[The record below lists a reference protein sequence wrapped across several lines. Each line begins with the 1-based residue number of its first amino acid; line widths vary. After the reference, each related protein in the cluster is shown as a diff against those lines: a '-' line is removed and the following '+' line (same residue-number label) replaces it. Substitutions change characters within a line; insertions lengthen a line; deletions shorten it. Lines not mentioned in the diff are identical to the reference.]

1 MGLDLNTAL
10 ISDTFDGLIKTTDG
24 NTLTGSPLVLTDGRG
39 NDSSLALATAGN
51 GVTITGTLTVGGVD
65 IGGDLATAQ
74 SDITAIETKTDFI
87 TVTGAVNLDTIK
99 TKADFITVTQAVD
112 LDTIESDIASA
123 TAKTQ
128 YITVTQAV
136 NLDTMESDILSAK
149 TKTDF
154 ITIGQP
160 VNLDNVESGL
170 ATAEADIIA
179 IEAKTDYITI
189 SSALNLNT
197 VASNASA
204 AKTKTDFLTVT
215 QAVNLDT
222 LESDVNTAKGDIT
235 AIEAKT
241 DNITVTQAVN
251 LDTME
256 SDLASSKAKTD
267 FITITQAVNLDTVE
281 SGLSQAQTDINLIEA
296 KTNNITVTQ
305 AVNLDTME
313 SDIATNNAKNSYP
326 AGDATKVGF
335 ISVTQAVNLDSMET
349 DISNLSTNKYDKTGG
364 TISGSVTITN
374 DLTVNGTTTT
384 VNTQT
389 LSVKDP
395 LIELANDNS
404 ANSVD
409 TGFYA
414 NYSEDAGV
422 TTKYAGLFKD
432 AGDSDKFKLFKGLEV
447 EPTTTVNTAGT
458 GYTKGDL
465 VVNDLDA
472 VTISGTLS
480 DGVTA
485 TTQLASDNSTKVATT
500 AFVKSVVTAEDLDIA
515 GDTGTGAVD
524 LDSQSLTIAGTANE
538 IETSASGQTITI
550 GLPSTITANVTG
562 NVAGDLT
569 GTVLTAAQTNITSVG
584 TLSSLAVSGNIDV
597 GEKLYWND
605 SSLDFLYFNDDTL
618 DFTPNPNATTLTSRS
633 DMAFVVN
640 TNDGVAQQPFVFWS
654 GSAASGSEVM
664 VIQSTGNV
672 GVGTSSP
679 ADTLQV
685 NGYIR
690 VKDNSPRIRFE
701 EADTTDENFEI
712 RVNAGELIF
721 DKIDDDFSSNRTER
735 LRIDSSGNLGIGIS
749 SPATKVDIA
758 KDDIVDGV
766 TLRLTNTHNGSDWG
780 VGSKLGV
787 IDFYS
792 SDSSSAGVKGS
803 IELEQSSAGTTNPS
817 ETDFVFKNFSGGSL
831 SERMRIDASGN
842 VGIGGVPSYELD
854 IQSTS
859 PVLRIKNTTAPTAG
873 GTSSL
878 LFEGI
883 NNFSGVSQSF
893 INSIQAGNSGVT
905 QLVFGTSGSVDAT
918 ATERM
923 RIDGSGRVGI
933 GTASPTDLG
942 AGNTSLDLTGS
953 AGAGLTM
960 KGTTVTGELIALDAA
975 GGLFISTKT
984 NHPIILRQND
994 VERARVIST
1003 GLSFPN
1009 GNGIDFSASAGGSA
1023 DSSLLD
1029 DYEEGTWTM
1038 GITFDNASVGVTYAS
1053 NTGTYTKIG
1062 NQVTVR
1068 GYLAL
1073 SNKGS
1078 STGGAALTGL
1088 PFTQSSSQNAY
1099 STPTIWYNSVS
1110 FAYNIPEALSA
1121 LNTTKV
1127 IFTKLPKRV

>member
-51 GVTITGTLTVGGVD
+51 GVIITGTLTVGGVNLSTGLSQAQAD
-65 IGGDLATAQ
+65 I
-74 SDITAIETKTDFI
+74 IAIETKTDFI

-112 LDTIESDIASA
+112 LDTIESQAASA
-123 TAKTQ
+123 STKTAF
-128 YITVTQAV
+128 ITVTQAV

-154 ITIGQP
+154 ITISQA

-480 DGVTA
+480 
-485 TTQLASDNSTKVATT
+485 
-500 AFVKSVVTAEDLDIA
+500 
-515 GDTGTGAVD
+515 
-524 LDSQSLTIAGTANE
+524 
-538 IETSASGQTITI
+538 
-550 GLPSTITANVTG
+550 
-562 NVAGDLT
+562 
-569 GTVLTAAQTNITSVG
+569 TAAQTNITSVG
-584 TLSSLAVSGNIDV
+584 TLSSLAVSGNLTV
-597 GEKLYWND
+597 
-605 SSLDFLYFNDDTL
+605 DT
-618 DFTPNPNATTLTSRS
+618 NTL
-633 DMAFVVN
+633 FV
-640 TNDGVAQQPFVFWS
+640 D
-654 GSAASGSEVM
+654 AA
-664 VIQSTGNV
+664 NNRV

-679 ADTLQV
+679 ASLLHIYNSSSAEIKLETTAGSALLRAISDTLV
-685 NGYIR
+685 YRG
-690 VKDNSPRIRFE
+690 DSH
-701 EADTTDENFEI
+701 
-712 RVNAGELIF
+712 IF
-721 DKIDDDFSSNRTER
+721 QSEGGTER
-735 LRIDSSGNLGIGIS
+735 LRIDSSGN
-749 SPATKVDIA
+749 
-758 KDDIVDGV
+758 
-766 TLRLTNTHNGSDWG
+766 
-780 VGSKLGV
+780 
-787 IDFYS
+787 
-792 SDSSSAGVKGS
+792 
-803 IELEQSSAGTTNPS
+803 
-817 ETDFVFKNFSGGSL
+817 
-831 SERMRIDASGN
+831 
-842 VGIGGVPSYELD
+842 VGIGSSSPSDKLVVIGD
-854 IQSTS
+854 VASTGA
-859 PVLRIKNTTAPTAG
+859 LKITG
-873 GTSSL
+873 DSS
-878 LFEGI
+878 
-883 NNFSGVSQSF
+883 
-893 INSIQAGNSGVT
+893 T
-905 QLVFGTSGSVDAT
+905 
-918 ATERM
+918 
-923 RIDGSGRVGI
+923 
-933 GTASPTDLG
+933 P
-942 AGNTSLDLTGS
+942 S
-953 AGAGLTM
+953 AGAF
-960 KGTTVTGELIALDAA
+960 VHRPA
-975 GGLFISTKT
+975 
-984 NHPIILRQND
+984 
-994 VERARVIST
+994 
-1003 GLSFPN
+1003 
-1009 GNGIDFSASAGGSA
+1009 
-1023 DSSLLD
+1023 
-1029 DYEEGTWTM
+1029 
-1038 GITFDNASVGVTYAS
+1038 
-1053 NTGTYTKIG
+1053 
-1062 NQVTVR
+1062 
-1068 GYLAL
+1068 
-1073 SNKGS
+1073 
-1078 STGGAALTGL
+1078 
-1088 PFTQSSSQNAY
+1088 
-1099 STPTIWYNSVS
+1099 
-1110 FAYNIPEALSA
+1110 
-1121 LNTTKV
+1121 
-1127 IFTKLPKRV
+1127 

>member
-87 TVTGAVNLDTIK
+87 TVTGAVNLDTINTK
-99 TKADFITVTQAVD
+99 TGFITVTQAVD

-154 ITIGQP
+154 ITISQA

-189 SSALNLNT
+189 SSAVNLNT
-197 VASNASA
+197 I
-204 AKTKTDFLTVT
+204 KTKTDF
-215 QAVNLDT
+215 
-222 LESDVNTAKGDIT
+222 
-235 AIEAKT
+235 
-241 DNITVTQAVN
+241 ITVTQAVN
-251 LDTME
+251 LDT
-256 SDLASSKAKTD
+256 
-267 FITITQAVNLDTVE
+267 IE

-335 ISVTQAVNLDSMET
+335 ISVTQAVDLDSMET

-364 TISGSVTITN
+364 TISGAVTITG

-480 DGVTA
+480 
-485 TTQLASDNSTKVATT
+485 
-500 AFVKSVVTAEDLDIA
+500 
-515 GDTGTGAVD
+515 
-524 LDSQSLTIAGTANE
+524 
-538 IETSASGQTITI
+538 
-550 GLPSTITANVTG
+550 
-562 NVAGDLT
+562 
-569 GTVLTAAQTNITSVG
+569 TAAQTNITSVG
-584 TLSSLAVSGNIDV
+584 TLSSLTVSGALNGTISTASQPNITSVGTLSSLAVSGAD
-597 GEKLYWND
+597 
-605 SSLDFLYFNDDTL
+605 
-618 DFTPNPNATTLTSRS
+618 
-633 DMAFVVN
+633 N
-640 TNDGVAQQPFVFWS
+640 TNQATIGS
-654 GSAASGSEVM
+654 GSQNVYIKVNGINVDYNSSGNSAGSHTF
-664 VIQSTGNV
+664 STGN
-672 GVGTSSP
+672 
-679 ADTLQV
+679 
-685 NGYIR
+685 
-690 VKDNSPRIRFE
+690 
-701 EADTTDENFEI
+701 
-712 RVNAGELIF
+712 
-721 DKIDDDFSSNRTER
+721 TER
-735 LRIDSSGNLGIGIS
+735 LRIDLSGNVGIGIS
-749 SPATKVDIA
+749 SPAEKLH
-758 KDDIVDGV
+758 V
-766 TLRLTNTHNGSDWG
+766 TGAIISTGSITGHGANRVTVSQEGANGAFIQSYGADASTYG
-780 VGSKLGV
+780 TFS
-787 IDFYS
+787 FRQAS
-792 SDSSSAGVKGS
+792 SD
-803 IELEQSSAGTTNPS
+803 
-817 ETDFVFKNFSGGSL
+817 FSL
-831 SERMRIDASGN
+831 SQ
-842 VGIGGVPSYELD
+842 VPL
-854 IQSTS
+854 
-859 PVLRIKNTTAPTAG
+859 
-873 GTSSL
+873 
-878 LFEGI
+878 
-883 NNFSGVSQSF
+883 F
-893 INSIQAGNSGVT
+893 INS
-905 QLVFGTSGSVDAT
+905 
-918 ATERM
+918 
-923 RIDGSGRVGI
+923 SGRVGI
-933 GTASPTDLG
+933 GTSSPAYSLDVQSSATTGIVAMFSNEANETSEEALIWITGGNKANYGVMLG
-942 AGNTSLDLTGS
+942 AVPEADTPAVQDHAFIVKTNDSTGTNHTERFRISSDGNVGIGTSNPQSIIHSSAPKPTYTDFGVVFRGGTTNSNSFSGISLMS
-953 AGAGLTM
+953 AGDALDGQIGSNYLVD
-960 KGTTVTGELIALDAA
+960 GTTVSQTNSNRSSAYIQFNNTTAVGQTSAISF
-975 GGLFISTKT
+975 GGLVKGSTTK
-984 NHPIILRQND
+984 
-994 VERARVIST
+994 VERMRILST
-1003 GLSFPN
+1003 GGLTFN
-1009 GNGIDFSASAGGSA
+1009 GDTAAANA
-1023 DSSLLD
+1023 LD

-1038 GITFDNASVGVTYAS
+1038 GIAFGGASVGVTFAA
-1053 NTGTYTKIG
+1053 NTGQYTKVG
-1062 NQVTVR
+1062 RKVTVT
-1068 GYLAL
+1068 GQMVFT
-1073 SNKGS
+1073 NKGS
-1078 STGGAALTGL
+1078 STGGASITGL
-1088 PFTQSSSQNAY
+1088 PFTSGSAGGFYGSAALRFENLTYTGRIQSY
-1099 STPTIWYNSVS
+1099 SNVNDTSIFLEELSEAGAASTITNSD
-1110 FAYNIPEALSA
+1110 FANNTSILLS
-1121 LNTTKV
+1121 LTY
-1127 IFTKLPKRV
+1127 FTA

>member
-24 NTLTGSPLVLTDGRG
+24 NALTGSPLVLTDGRG
-39 NDSSLALATAGN
+39 NDSSIAIATAGN

-65 IGGDLATAQ
+65 IGGDLATAK

-222 LESDVNTAKGDIT
+222 LESDVNVAKGDIT

-305 AVNLDTME
+305 AVDLDTME

-335 ISVTQAVNLDSMET
+335 ISVTQAVDLDSMET
-349 DISNLSTNKYDKTGG
+349 DISNLSANKYDKTGG
-364 TISGSVTITN
+364 TISGAVTITG

-447 EPTTTVNTAGT
+447 EPTTTVDTAGT

-472 VTISGTLS
+472 VTISGTLTGNVS
-480 DGVTA
+480 GNLTGNVTGDFLGDILSPSVIADGVTA
-485 TTQLASDNSTKVATT
+485 TTQSAGDNSTKVATT
-500 AFVKSVVTAEDLDIA
+500 AYVDSVVTAQDLDFA
-515 GDTGTGAVD
+515 GDSGTGAVD

-550 GLPSTITANVTG
+550 GLPSSVTVGILTATTL
-562 NVAGDLT
+562 AGTLS
-569 GTVLTAAQTNITSVG
+569 TAAQTNITSVG
-584 TLSSLAVSGNIDV
+584 TLSSLTVAGALNGTISTAAQPNITSVGTLSSLAVSGNLTVDT
-597 GEKLYWND
+597 
-605 SSLDFLYFNDDTL
+605 DTL
-618 DFTPNPNATTLTSRS
+618 FVDAANNRVGIGTSTPAAKLESYI
-633 DMAFVVN
+633 VN
-640 TNDGVAQQPFVFWS
+640 TGAIGASNNANIALGSNGAVDTRSIMTFGKQISGGYAPAYFGYITTDG
-654 GSAASGSEVM
+654 
-664 VIQSTGNV
+664 TGNSK
-672 GVGTSSP
+672 GDIILGTRN
-679 ADTLQV
+679 V
-685 NGYIR
+685 
-690 VKDNSPRIRFE
+690 
-701 EADTTDENFEI
+701 TTD
-712 RVNAGELIF
+712 
-721 DKIDDDFSSNRTER
+721 
-735 LRIDSSGNLGIGIS
+735 
-749 SPATKVDIA
+749 
-758 KDDIVDGV
+758 
-766 TLRLTNTHNGSDWG
+766 
-780 VGSKLGV
+780 
-787 IDFYS
+787 
-792 SDSSSAGVKGS
+792 SAP
-803 IELEQSSAGTTNPS
+803 T
-817 ETDFVFKNFSGGSL
+817 
-831 SERMRIDASGN
+831 ERMRIDASGN
-842 VGIGGVPSYELD
+842 VGIGTSSPATKLD
-854 IQSTS
+854 VYDVIRSSFGASLYTSITS
-859 PVLRIKNTTAPTAG
+859 PATGGVSGKIISSDNNLELTADSLSSSTTNILFKTSSSGTTA
-873 GTSSL
+873 
-878 LFEGI
+878 
-883 NNFSGVSQSF
+883 
-893 INSIQAGNSGVT
+893 
-905 QLVFGTSGSVDAT
+905 
-918 ATERM
+918 ERM
-923 RIDGSGRVGI
+923 RIDSSGNVGI
-933 GTASPTDLG
+933 GSSSP
-942 AGNTSLDLTGS
+942 SVKLD
-953 AGAGLTM
+953 
-960 KGTTVTGELIALDAA
+960 VTGASNSDSTARFSKTSEGSLLL
-975 GGLFISTKT
+975 GGNRSTSNCPFIGSENAYDFAIIT
-984 NHPIILRQND
+984 NNT
-994 VERARVIST
+994 ERARFNST

-1009 GNGIDFSASAGGSA
+1009 GNGIDFSASAGGGA
-1023 DSSLLD
+1023 TSSLLD
-1029 DYEEGTWTM
+1029 DYEEGTFTPSYATS
-1038 GITFDNASVGVTYAS
+1038 GFSGTYLNQVGH
-1053 NTGTYTKIG
+1053 YTKIG
-1062 NQVTVR
+1062 RLVNFQLQLDTTAV
-1068 GYLAL
+1068 A
-1073 SNKGS
+1073 SAGS
-1078 STGGAALTGL
+1078 GNIIITGL
-1088 PFTQSSSQNAY
+1088 PYAQTGGMVNRYIVQTSSIDFDQTSYNWYAY
-1099 STPTIWYNSVS
+1099 FPTSTTLELLYQKDNTGWYPATTSNTVL
-1110 FAYNIPEALSA
+1110 AGATALSI
-1121 LNTTKV
+1121 TGTYYV
-1127 IFTKLPKRV
+1127 